1 MANPRTVV
9 VLVNGGPLSVPWIA
23 EHVPAVVEAWY
34 GGEQAGAALADV
46 LLGDASPGARLPLTV
61 VRGTSDLPPFDDYD
75 VAKGRTYHYFTGEPL
90 YPFGHGLSYTR
101 FEHRALALA
110 SARVRDGDTLVATLE
125 VANGGERAGDEVVQL
140 YVGAGNRAP
149 GSPVLALRAF
159 ERLSLRAGE
168 ARRVMLRVPVRDLA
182 RWDVERQAFVV
193 DPGAYEVRL
202 GASSADTRQR
212 ARLEVVRD

>member
-75 VAKGRTYHYFTGEPL
+75 VAKGRTYRYFTGEPL

-140 YVGAGNRAP
+140 YVGAGDRAP
-149 GSPVLALRAF
+149 GVRAF
-159 ERLSLRAGE
+159 EPSRRRGAPRHAAGAGE
-168 ARRVMLRVPVRDLA
+168 GPRALGGRAAGLRRRPRGP
-182 RWDVERQAFVV
+182 R
-193 DPGAYEVRL
+193 GAG
-202 GASSADTRQR
+202 GASSADVRQR